1 MNILYDL
8 EEPFSYSWNL
18 AKILIIII
26 VVLIVSYGLMILIPF
41 FYKKYFQKKV
51 DEIKIPSLKSLYIKK
66 LQKLLNMV
74 NNGRISDKDAYLTL
88 SGYIREFVKKVSGIN
103 VLSLSK
109 EEIKKI
115 GMPSLSALMEEYYPP
130 EFSNNI
136 KGDIVTSIK
145 RSIEVISKW
154 KQN

>member
-1 MNILYDL
+1 MVY
-8 EEPFSYSWNL
+8 
-18 AKILIIII
+18 
-26 VVLIVSYGLMILIPF
+26 
-41 FYKKYFQKKV
+41 
-51 DEIKIPSLKSLYIKK
+51 KK